1 MKLTLC
7 FNVVNIQRNVLRV
20 SSTNSHFDRHVA
32 SIDSRV
38 ESESCLAH
46 SDCRT
51 ENHPRGELDNRSV
64 SAATKTIKPQSWKPV
79 GMPFTN
85 EATRMSRSRPI
96 TMKFSGKIANRMK
109 FNIYSAQVVSTF
121 GRYFAERLTTLKG
134 CRMFLVRATNLSQR
148 YIKIQPFLNKCA
160 KFRLD

>member
-1 MKLTLC
+1 MMIIT
-7 FNVVNIQRNVLRV
+7 
-20 SSTNSHFDRHVA
+20 
-32 SIDSRV
+32 
-38 ESESCLAH
+38 
-46 SDCRT
+46 
-51 ENHPRGELDNRSV
+51 
-64 SAATKTIKPQSWKPV
+64 ATKTLERHSRKPV

-109 FNIYSAQVVSTF
+109 FNIYSAKDVSTF
-121 GRYFAERLTTLKG
+121 GGYFAERLTTLKG

-148 YIKIQPFLNKCA
+148 YIKIQPFLSKCA